1 MKKHLTNALIR
12 GVIAFAIMTTI
23 ALIMRSQDFDQFQV
37 KSTFMAGLIV
47 TAVAA
52 ASVIYDV
59 EKWSLS
65 KQLGIHF
72 LTMLVTVFPCL
83 LLSGWF
89 PLNSFLDYLKVFG
102 IFILW
107 GAVLVSVLYFI
118 FGKLLTK
125 KTNQDNHQTTSSK
138 KSSKT
143 TSKKSSKE

>member
-12 GVIAFAIMTTI
+12 GVIPFAIMTTI
-23 ALIMRSQDFDQFQV
+23 ALIMRSQNVDSFQV
-37 KSTFMAGLIV
+37 KSTFMVGLIV

-65 KQLGIHF
+65 KQSGIHF
-72 LTMLVTVFPCL
+72 LIMLVTVFPCL

-102 IFILW
+102 IFVLV
-107 GAVLVSVLYFI
+107 GAVLWSVFYFI

-125 KTNQDNHQTTSSK
+125 KDKQ
-138 KSSKT
+138 
-143 TSKKSSKE
+143 KE